1 MKTKRS
7 RKPKKVWKFRVTRTL
22 SYTTIIEIESPRLS
36 EARNLAKKFH
46 QDGELRSS
54 KDQTIVQKLSTRRHR
69 RERDLEEKHLE
80 AGASTSE
87 SRPLNMATHRVLFGM
102 LFMAVFLFGCGVT
115 YEKPKPIS
123 FSGQYSWDGTRVIVE
138 VVPPIS
144 EIEMSRFIGR
154 RVTVTISGY

>member
-1 MKTKRS
+1 MVKRKA
-7 RKPKKVWKFRVTRTL
+7 RKKVWKFRVTRTL

-54 KDQTIVQKLSTRRHR
+54 KDQTIVQKLSIRRHR

-80 AGASTSE
+80 AGASKSE
-87 SRPLNMATHRVLFGM
+87 SRDLNVQPFRVLLGF
-102 LFMAVFLFGCGVT
+102 LFIMVVFAFGCGVA

-123 FSGQYSWDGTRVIVE
+123 FSGEYSWDGTRAMIE
-138 VVPPIS
+138 VVPPVS
-144 EIEMSRFIGR
+144 ELDMNRFVGR

>member
-1 MKTKRS
+1 MVKR
-7 RKPKKVWKFRVTRTL
+7 KIKKKIWKFQVTKTL
-22 SYTTIIEIESPRLS
+22 SHTTVLEVESPSLK
-36 EARNLAKKFH
+36 EARILAKKFH
-46 QDGELRSS
+46 QDGELRYM
-54 KDQTIVQKLSTRRHR
+54 KDQLLIRKMSSRSVRRAK
-69 RERDLEEKHLE
+69 DLEDKHLE
-80 AGASTSE
+80 AGASKSE
-87 SRPLNMATHRVLFGM
+87 SRDLNVQPFRVLLGF
-102 LFMAVFLFGCGVT
+102 LFFMAVFAFGCGVT